1 MTLLNQAARTYS
13 VASRSTYIVQS
24 VLFSCS
30 WWTSQRRVQRS
41 KRYGHHHQQN
51 LPPGQIVI
59 TCMEALSLSIL
70 SNPFIMK
77 TKCYRR
83 ITPSHHP
90 GNPFKGQLPI
100 SFSFP
105 GFTVTTP
112 TDQYIPGMCI
122 DFAIQALTLQ
132 GSNGLGWD
140 EMGWDKDGGEWW
152 SSLIKSYYVND
163 KICVHVKGESI
174 EPTRRRGSIQ
184 RDDAHLC

>member
-1 MTLLNQAARTYS
+1 MKPQIDCNGPMNNKWHYLTRQQARTYS
-13 VASRSTYIVQS
+13 VASRSTYKVQFVLFRCSWGRIVQ
-24 VLFSCS
+24 
-30 WWTSQRRVQRS
+30 WS
-41 KRYGHHHQQN
+41 KRYDTATIINRIFLQDK
-51 LPPGQIVI
+51 LSSP
-59 TCMEALSLSIL
+59 AWKLSLTLLSI

-90 GNPFKGQLPI
+90 GKPFKGQLPI

-122 DFAIQALTLQ
+122 DFAIQALTLER

-140 EMGWDKDGGEWW
+140 KIKMGV
-152 SSLIKSYYVND
+152 S
-163 KICVHVKGESI
+163 
-174 EPTRRRGSIQ
+174 
-184 RDDAHLC
+184 DDHH